1 MEEFA
6 EYLQQTYGVANG
18 TANSYKMAIIIL
30 DNIFEQ
36 YDVLNFSGK
45 SVASLTDVGEI
56 YSLYEF
62 VKAEEKKMR
71 TGKDSIF
78 KFGKSSQ
85 QSYPKKGFCSA
96 AVRSLQNFRESIIRL
111 ILLTDFPVCYT
122 TSV

>member
-56 YSLYEF
+56 CSLYEF
-62 VKAEEKKMR
+62 VKAE
-71 TGKDSIF
+71 
-78 KFGKSSQ
+78 
-85 QSYPKKGFCSA
+85 
-96 AVRSLQNFRESIIRL
+96 
-111 ILLTDFPVCYT
+111 
-122 TSV
+122 